1 MATTTVAAPRVQTA
15 ESSAR
20 RSTSAA
26 VRDNRFRNLQLILFA
41 AGAVMMPLGLVV
53 IGLGWYGTAHSH
65 YDYDQRTYLIS
76 GGIMGLAITFFG
88 GFLYFGAWLA
98 KVAADQRDSSRQL
111 AESLLALAEVVSRQS
126 STTVAGADVATD
138 VRAAL
143 VLAGTGT
150 TVHRRD
156 CPLVAHRDDLHP
168 LTGEE
173 AGLSAC
179 RVCKPDFPDS

>member
-76 GGIMGLAITFFG
+76 GGIMGLGIAFVG

-98 KVAADQRDSSRQL
+98 KMANDQRESSRQL
-111 AESLLALAEVVSRQS
+111 AESLNLLTGYLAQQQTGHGRNG
-126 STTVAGADVATD
+126 STDGSE
-138 VRAAL
+138 L
-143 VLAGTGT
+143 VLAGDGHTI
-150 TVHRRD
+150 HRRD
-156 CPLVAHRDDLHP
+156 CPLISARSDLRP
-168 LTGEE
+168 LTGTETN
-173 AGLSAC
+173 LITC
-179 RVCKPDFPDS
+179 RVCRPAAD